1 MLTQMSRDQLMQH
14 GVRASACAAM
24 PACSPSSRVARACS
38 PHVDC
43 LFAEGATELIVK
55 IAGTR
60 TAWNL
65 RTWRQQ
71 PTSSAS
77 STPRS

>member
-1 MLTQMSRDQLMQH
+1 
-14 GVRASACAAM
+14 
-24 PACSPSSRVARACS
+24 
-38 PHVDC
+38 
-43 LFAEGATELIVK
+43 VK